1 MLQPKQEQ
9 EEVVIKG
16 LMGKDRTLSWTQ
28 IFLVNNSPRQ
38 YYKKY
43 ILGEKLF
50 KTKETI
56 KGEETHK
63 RIEEGEDLGLDTD
76 LEEVDKK
83 ELWIEC
89 MFNDSIKLVGQLD
102 GFSHVDG
109 IINIAERKTGKS
121 PWFQEK
127 VDTHGQLKMYAYI
140 IYKRDGILP
149 KECTLE
155 WIKTREE
162 NGQIVLTGEV
172 EKFTKV
178 FTEQDLVDAE
188 KMIKEAIEKI
198 EHLVNNY
205 DKNSELIL
213 EYIGWKQRAEQAEA
227 EMDKVKERIGE
238 LLKKENVEK
247 IINPFAT
254 ISFTEKKNYQLS
266 KQQKESIEQLRK
278 EYQKDAPVETTRYMT
293 IRTT

>member
-9 EEVVIKG
+9 EEIVLKG
-16 LMGKDRTLSWTQ
+16 LMGKERILSWTQ

-43 ILGEKLF
+43 ILGEKLY

-63 RIEEGEDLGLDTD
+63 KIEDGEDLGLDTD

-89 MFNDSIKLVGQLD
+89 MYDDSIKVVGQLD
-102 GFSHVDG
+102 GYSINDG
-109 IINIAERKTGKS
+109 VITIGERKTGKA

-127 VDTHGQLKMYAYI
+127 VDTHGQLKLYAYI

-149 KECTLE
+149 KECVLE
-155 WIKTREE
+155 WIKTKEE

-178 FTEQDLVDAE
+178 FTEKDLEDAE
-188 KMIKEAIEKI
+188 EMIKEAIQKI

-205 DKNSELIL
+205 DKNSELVL
-213 EYIGWKQRAEQAEA
+213 EYIGWKQRIDQAEV
-227 EMDKVKERIGE
+227 EMDKVKKRIEE
-238 LLKKENVEK
+238 LMEKENVDK
-247 IINPFAT
+247 IVNPFAT
-254 ISFTEKKNYQLS
+254 IGFTEKKNYQLS

-278 EYQKDAPVETTRYMT
+278 ECQKDAPVEITRYMT